1 MNKNFN
7 TTILKPV
14 FIPSVLFI
22 IVLVAFTMIMP
33 QVANE
38 LFSSI
43 KNFVAEKFGWLY
55 MLSVG
60 IFTLFVL
67 FLAISPFGKFKLGPD
82 QSKPAYSNLS
92 WFAMLFSAGM
102 GIGLMFWGV
111 AEPVMHYVSP
121 PIGTPESIESA
132 KMAMNIT
139 FFHWGLHAWS
149 IYAVVGLVLAY
160 FSFRHGLPLSI
171 RSALYPLIGDKIYGG
186 IGHSVD
192 TIAVLGTVFGVATSL
207 GFGVL
212 QINSGL
218 NYLFDIPV
226 GY

>member
-1 MNKNFN
+1 MSQEIK

-22 IVLVAFTMIMP
+22 VILVVFTMIMP
-33 QVANE
+33 QVASE
-38 LFSSI
+38 VFSTV

-67 FLAISPFGKFKLGPD
+67 FLAISPFGKFRLGPD

-121 PIGTPESIESA
+121 PVGTAESIESA
-132 KMAMNIT
+132 KMAMNIV
-139 FFHWGLHAWS
+139 FFHW
-149 IYAVVGLVLAY
+149 
-160 FSFRHGLPLSI
+160 
-171 RSALYPLIGDKIYGG
+171 
-186 IGHSVD
+186 
-192 TIAVLGTVFGVATSL
+192 
-207 GFGVL
+207 
-212 QINSGL
+212 
-218 NYLFDIPV
+218 
-226 GY
+226 